1 MSEEKQI
8 EEIAIMFVNFCEDEL
23 GADISLEIGEDFAEK
38 LIAEGWRKKSEA
50 AREIFA
56 EIWDGIG
63 KISLAELA
71 KTPTLSFIEISMFL
85 KSIEKRSTEKEE
97 MKKDCRNCKHFI
109 WCDPYEVLFYQTSG
123 ESCDEFEEGRTMTDI
138 EKKAKR
144 IVYDLGKAIELWK
157 VKHDG
162 HLPVILMPAAV
173 IALVALGAAGVVDV
187 EDNRGVILGCF
198 IDVVGGD
205 RVYLAEE
212 TSISGVTV

>member
-1 MSEEKQI
+1 
-8 EEIAIMFVNFCEDEL
+8 
-23 GADISLEIGEDFAEK
+23 
-38 LIAEGWRKKSEA
+38 
-50 AREIFA
+50 
-56 EIWDGIG
+56 
-63 KISLAELA
+63 
-71 KTPTLSFIEISMFL
+71 
-85 KSIEKRSTEKEE
+85 
-97 MKKDCRNCKHFI
+97 
-109 WCDPYEVLFYQTSG
+109 
-123 ESCDEFEEGRTMTDI
+123 MTDI

-162 HLPVILMPAAV
+162 QMPVILMPAAV

-212 TSISGVTV
+212 TSITGVTV